1 MKLLDLAHKIE
12 DILIGQDE
20 GQAMYDTYDVW
31 VDDVDFSDT
40 QRSFEDVEE
49 NGISIFIGDEPISFA
64 ISRYI
69 ANFKFQI
76 QLKVKIDDLKET
88 YILDESEVLP
98 KVEELVKT
106 NLLRK

>member
-1 MKLLDLAHKIE
+1 MKLLDLAHKIA

-88 YILDESEVLP
+88 YILDESEVLR